1 MKANILILRRICGL
15 FNQQLHCD
23 TLKGHLALGDARG
36 SQLNQG
42 LDLWSINMLLEVC
55 VYVQILKA
63 KCFAFDAERKERK
76 NNTQKKSWRDL
87 DLKKPKL
94 LGHALHVFTMYKFKE
109 QA

>member
-15 FNQQLHCD
+15 FNQQLHGD
-23 TLKGHLALGDARG
+23 TLKGHLALGDAGG

-63 KCFAFDAERKERK
+63 KCFAFDAERKERTTPK
-76 NNTQKKSWRDL
+76 KKSLRDL

-94 LGHALHVFTMYKFKE
+94 LGHALHVFTIIYKFKE
-109 QA
+109 QG

>member
-15 FNQQLHCD
+15 FNQQLHGD
-23 TLKGHLALGDARG
+23 TLKGHLALGDAGG

-76 NNTQKKSWRDL
+76 
-87 DLKKPKL
+87 
-94 LGHALHVFTMYKFKE
+94 KE
-109 QA
+109 QHPKKKLERFGSKKAKTFGACVTCLYHVQV

>member
-15 FNQQLHCD
+15 FNQQLHGD

-76 NNTQKKSWRDL
+76 NNTQKKKFERFGS
-87 DLKKPKL
+87 KKAKTFGACVTCL
-94 LGHALHVFTMYKFKE
+94 YHV
-109 QA
+109 QV